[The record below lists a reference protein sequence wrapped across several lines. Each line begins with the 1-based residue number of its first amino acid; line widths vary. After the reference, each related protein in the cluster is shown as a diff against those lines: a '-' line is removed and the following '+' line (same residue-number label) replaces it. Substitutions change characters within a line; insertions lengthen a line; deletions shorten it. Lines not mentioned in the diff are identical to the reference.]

1 MRCTFKVSIVGVGKV
16 GATAAYALLLDG
28 AVTDLVLVGHD
39 LKKASGERDDLEQSL
54 PFLQHT
60 NVIATDDYAQI
71 AGSAVTIVTA
81 GAAQEP
87 GEDRL
92 SLLKK
97 NLALFSEIIPKIQQ
111 ANPQGLILV
120 VTNPVD
126 ILTYHCYQVASFTQG
141 QVFGSGTVLDTARF
155 REELSQ
161 IFGVNPQSIHAYI
174 LGEHGDSSFP
184 FLSSANIGGQ
194 PLTSFPEYLEQ
205 HVHDA
210 YNQAKNAAYSII
222 QSKGAT
228 YYAIATV
235 ILTIVKSIYADAKTV
250 LPVSVPLKEYYEQS
264 NVSLSVPCIVGA
276 NGVEKMLATPLS
288 QEETQQLAHS
298 ADVLRAAYQ
307 QSQKA

>member
-1 MRCTFKVSIVGVGKV
+1 MRCTFKVSMVGVGKV

-28 AVTDLVLVGHD
+28 AVTDLVLVGRD
-39 LKKASGERDDLEQSL
+39 LNKVNGERDDLEQSL

-60 NVIATDDYAQI
+60 NIVATDDYAHI

-97 NLALFSEIIPKIQQ
+97 NYDLFADIIPKIYQ
-111 ANPQGLILV
+111 ANPQGLVLI

-126 ILTYHCYQVASFTQG
+126 ILTYHCYQLAPFQYG
-141 QVFGSGTVLDTARF
+141 QVFGTGTVLDTARF
-155 REELSQ
+155 REELSK
-161 IFGVNPQSIHAYI
+161 IFGVHPRSIHAYI
-174 LGEHGDSSFP
+174 LGEHGDHSFP
-184 FLSSANIGGQ
+184 LLSTANIGGQ
-194 PLTSFPEYLEQ
+194 PLTSFSEYSEQ
-205 HVHDA
+205 NVRDA
-210 YNQAKNAAYSII
+210 YNKAKNAAATII

-235 ILTIVKSIYADAKTV
+235 IRTIVKSIYTDAKTV
-250 LPVSVPLKEYYEQS
+250 LPVSVPLKEYYGQS

-276 NGVEKMLATPLS
+276 NGVEKTLAITLS
-288 QEETQQLAHS
+288 TQETQELTHTAQI
-298 ADVLRAAYQ
+298 LRGAYDQ
-307 QSQKA
+307 IK

>member
-1 MRCTFKVSIVGVGKV
+1 MKCTFKVSIVGVGKV

-39 LKKASGERDDLEQSL
+39 LQKAQGEQADLEQSL
-54 PFLQHT
+54 PFLQQTHVT
-60 NVIATDDYAQI
+60 ATDDYAQV

-97 NLALFSEIIPKIQQ
+97 NVALFSDIIPKIKQ
-111 ANPQGLILV
+111 ANPEGLILV

-126 ILTYHCYQVASFTQG
+126 VLTYHSYQVAQFRPG

-155 REELSQ
+155 REELSKV
-161 IFGVNPQSIHAYI
+161 FGVNPRSIHAYV
-174 LGEHGDSSFP
+174 LGEHGESSFP
-184 FLSSANIGGQ
+184 LLSSANIGGQ
-194 PLTSFPEYLEQ
+194 LLSSFAEYSPQ
-205 HVHDA
+205 SVHDA
-210 YNQAKNAAYSII
+210 YQHAKDAAAQII

-235 ILTIVKSIYADAKTV
+235 ILTILKSIYADAKTV
-250 LPVSVPLKEYYEQS
+250 LPVSIPLKEYYGQS
-264 NVSLSVPCIVGA
+264 DVSLSVPCIVGA
-276 NGVEKMLATPLS
+276 SGVEKILKTALS
-288 QEETQQLAHS
+288 ADESVQLKHS
-298 ADVLRAAYQ
+298 AEVLRTAYQ
-307 QSQKA
+307 QVLV

>member
-28 AVTDLVLVGHD
+28 AVTDLVLVAHD
-39 LKKASGERDDLEQSL
+39 VEKAAGEHDDLEQSL

-60 NVIATDDYAQI
+60 NVVVTDDYAQI
-71 AGSAVTIVTA
+71 SGSAVTIVTA

-97 NLALFSEIIPKIQQ
+97 NLAVFSDIIPKIQQ
-111 ANPQGLILV
+111 ANPQGVVLV

-126 ILTYHCYQVASFTQG
+126 ILTYHCYQVAPFRPG

-155 REELSQ
+155 REELSKV
-161 IFGVNPQSIHAYI
+161 FGVNPRSIHGYV

-184 FLSSANIGGQ
+184 LLSSANIGGQ
-194 PLTSFPEYLEQ
+194 PLTSFPEYSAEKVQ
-205 HVHDA
+205 AA
-210 YNQAKNAAYSII
+210 YQNAKNAAYKII

-235 ILTIVKSIYADAKTV
+235 IMTIVRSIYADAKTV
-250 LPVSVPLKEYYEQS
+250 LPVSVPLKEYVGQS
-264 NVSLSVPCIVGA
+264 DVSLSVPCIVSA
-276 NGVEKMLATPLS
+276 NGVEKTL
-288 QEETQQLAHS
+288 
-298 ADVLRAAYQ
+298 
-307 QSQKA
+307 